1 MTAIGLLGLAL
12 QASYQ
17 RGLVPAV
24 LVSAALAPLMN
35 AKQATES
42 DAESQLQAAER
53 LHVASSSATSKLAG
67 YIRKCTLNLVC
78 SFSVA
83 CTSNSKIHVKEQDF
97 LVINK

>member
-1 MTAIGLLGLAL
+1 MSPCPSVGVVTAIGLLGLAL

-42 DAESQLQAAER
+42 DAES
-53 LHVASSSATSKLAG
+53 VASESTPSTHRMACGGARCPDALGLWHATSMHMHEHEK
-67 YIRKCTLNLVC
+67 IR
-78 SFSVA
+78 
-83 CTSNSKIHVKEQDF
+83 
-97 LVINK
+97 